1 MTNTAP
7 PGRRGRL
14 LALLLALILLP
25 ALMATLARAGTDGE
39 FRIRSG
45 AITLRNGVYYLNA
58 KVEYQL
64 SQAAQEALDN
74 GVPLY
79 VELEINVIRPH
90 WWSWWWDDVVAEL
103 TQRYRLQY
111 HALSQRYVLTAINSG
126 ESRSFRRLRAM
137 LAELGEVQELPVID
151 AELLQ
156 PAQQYIVRAQA
167 RLDLDALPR
176 PLRTIVYLSP
186 EWRLVSDWHQWQLGS

>member
-1 MTNTAP
+1 MTNAASHY
-7 PGRRGRL
+7 RRSNRAQL
-14 LALLLALILLP
+14 LALLLLLMTAL
-25 ALMATLARAGTDGE
+25 ASAGADGE

-45 AITLRNGVYYLNA
+45 AISLHEGVYYLDA

-79 VELEINVIRPH
+79 VELEINVIQPH

-111 HALSQRYVLTAINSG
+111 HALSQRYVLTAINSS

-137 LAELGEVQELPVID
+137 LVELGKIQGLPVID

-156 PAQQYIVRAQA
+156 PAKQYLVRAQA
-167 RLDLDALPR
+167 RLDLEALPR

-186 EWRLVSDWHQWQLGS
+186 EWRLVSNWHQWQLGS

>member
-1 MTNTAP
+1 MTNRASHH
-7 PGRRGRL
+7 RRSNRAQL
-14 LALLLALILLP
+14 FALLLMLMLIT
-25 ALMATLARAGTDGE
+25 TLTSAGTDGE

-45 AITLRNGVYYLNA
+45 AISLREGVYYLDA
-58 KVEYQL
+58 DVEYQL
-64 SQAAQEALDN
+64 SQVAQEALDN

-79 VELEINVIRPH
+79 VELEINVIQPH

-126 ESRSFRRLRAM
+126 ESRSFRRPRAM
-137 LAELGEVQELPVID
+137 LAELGKIQGLPVID

-156 PAQQYIVRAQA
+156 PAQQYLVRAQA

-186 EWRLVSDWHQWQLGS
+186 EWHLVSDWHQWQIGA

>member
-1 MTNTAP
+1 MNNTPAHW
-7 PGRRGRL
+7 RHNDRGRL
-14 LALLLALILLP
+14 LALLLVLVT
-25 ALMATLARAGTDGE
+25 TLSSAGADGI

-45 AITLRNGVYYLNA
+45 AISLHDGVYYLDA
-58 KVEYQL
+58 KVEYRL
-64 SQAAQEALDN
+64 SDVAREALDS

-79 VELEINVIRPH
+79 VVLEIKVIQPH
-90 WWSWWWDDVVAEL
+90 WWSLWWEDVVAQL

-126 ESRSFRRLRAM
+126 ERRSFRRLRAM
-137 LAELGEVQELPVID
+137 LVELGNVQGVPVID

-156 PAQQYIVRAQA
+156 APAQYLVRARA

-176 PLRTIVYLSP
+176 PLRTVVYLSP